1 MPKILNIDLTF
12 GELIKF
18 TSVYHLK
25 SLKNMKYLFT

>member
-12 GELIKF
+12 GELIKL

-25 SLKNMKYLFT
+25 RLKSMKYLIT